1 MQTTVAYEMSQ
12 HERMW
17 NIEIL
22 SDFKSKLKSRVKSPH
37 RKGYCIN
44 AVELKGQDSED
55 TPCRNNRL
63 ERKMKESW
71 SKPSWA
77 KLALTVSR
85 VSFLLGRV
93 GWAELVS
100 GPSWPTSVY
109 KRGLGAYSPEKNFT
123 LLSPQIFFH
132 FWDVEKLWN
141 TKIVISLEI
150 SYQFG
155 N

>member
-109 KRGLGAYSPEKNFT
+109 KRGLGHTPLRKISPSPPPKFSFIFEMWKSYETHKN
-123 LLSPQIFFH
+123 
-132 FWDVEKLWN
+132 
-141 TKIVISLEI
+141 